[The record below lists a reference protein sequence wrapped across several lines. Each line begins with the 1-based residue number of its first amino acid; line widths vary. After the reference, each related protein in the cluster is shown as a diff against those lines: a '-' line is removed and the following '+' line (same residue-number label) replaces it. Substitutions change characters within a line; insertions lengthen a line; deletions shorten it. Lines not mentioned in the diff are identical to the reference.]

1 MVALSKCNGHTPLL
15 GWTVTI
21 LKCIKRQQNQA
32 VQRQLGEV
40 AFDGARDLI
49 YFNMVIKNLANETAW
64 CGRPPVTRDIDGIVT
79 HIGRQSYPR

>member
-21 LKCIKRQQNQA
+21 LKCIKRQQNLA
-32 VQRQLGEV
+32 VQRQLGEF

-49 YFNMVIKNLANETAW
+49 YFNMVIKNLDW
-64 CGRPPVTRDIDGIVT
+64 
-79 HIGRQSYPR
+79 